1 MTSAVSPPGTPP
13 PATPPPSE
21 PATDRCPLCGAD
33 LAAGQQWCLECGAAA
48 RTRLAPPQRWR
59 APLLAALVVIVL
71 AFGVLVAALVKLSGG
86 SGTAT
91 VILPPSTATVSVAPP
106 AGATGPAATGATASA
121 PAAPAAAAG
130 ATGATITVPSTTPP
144 AATGPTPAATGGT
157 SAPAAGAPASAAR
170 GATGTTAH

>member
-21 PATDRCPLCGAD
+21 PATDRCPLCGSE
-33 LAAGQQWCLECGAAA
+33 LGPEQQWCLHCGAAA

-71 AFGVLVAALVKLSGG
+71 SFGVLVAALVKLSGG

-91 VILPPSTATVSVAPP
+91 VILPPSTATVLAAPP
-106 AGATGPAATGATASA
+106 AGSTGPGATGATGSV
-121 PAAPAAAAG
+121 PAAPAAAPG
-130 ATGATITVPSTTPP
+130 ATGATITVPGTTPP
-144 AATGPTPAATGGT
+144 AAGAPSAPATGGT
-157 SAPAAGAPASAAR
+157 SAPA
-170 GATGTTAH
+170 TGTTVH